1 MGQVLDPPWV
11 EFMPWRRGLPLG
23 YKRARKQVL
32 IAGRRGG
39 CEECE
44 RWLCRPDASRVR
56 THCCSCSGEGEDKM
70 AGREERWRTLADKPL
85 AWLVGEIRTPPFS
98 MAARTEAGSPA
109 PPAAGRG
116 TDDAA
121 VASDVDDRPTLSRA
135 PHPRSESHLAHHL
148 PDGPRRHR
156 DRRSVRQEDR
166 DDVDT
171 HHRSVPASAAAV
183 RRSERG
189 KIMTEQ
195 QRKRLEAAGWKFG
208 STAEFLSL

>member
-70 AGREERWRTLADKPL
+70 AGREERWTTLATRIPHALRRTLRLHCVRGAASL
-85 AWLVGEIRTPPFS
+85 AGTP
-98 MAARTEAGSPA
+98 REGSPLQSVA
-109 PPAAGRG
+109 CREDGGR
-116 TDDAA
+116 
-121 VASDVDDRPTLSRA
+121 RP
-135 PHPRSESHLAHHL
+135 E
-148 PDGPRRHR
+148 
-156 DRRSVRQEDR
+156 
-166 DDVDT
+166 
-171 HHRSVPASAAAV
+171 
-183 RRSERG
+183 
-189 KIMTEQ
+189 
-195 QRKRLEAAGWKFG
+195 
-208 STAEFLSL
+208 